1 MKALSAASTAPRGP
15 TPFMQSLDIHGFSY
29 SDRFQIMLS
38 LTESLTDSGAWITD
52 RNTVSASTTEL
63 RFEIQL
69 HCVLDLYTALILT
82 GLELT
87 RTAHHTMTDLW
98 TCYNNLE
105 RRCSDVVAIRLE
117 INFLEDVTLH
127 SLLVTGVGLA

>member
-1 MKALSAASTAPRGP
+1 
-15 TPFMQSLDIHGFSY
+15 MQSLDIYGYSY
-29 SDRFQIMLS
+29 NDRFQVLLS

-52 RNTVSASTTEL
+52 RNTVSAKTTEL

-69 HCVLDLYTALILT
+69 HCVLDLYTALIAT

-87 RTAHHTMTDLW
+87 RAAHAAMTNLW
-98 TCYNNLE
+98 TCYNNLAISS
-105 RRCSDVVAIRLE
+105 SDIITVRLE

-127 SLLVTGVGLA
+127 SLLTSGVGLA

>member
-1 MKALSAASTAPRGP
+1 
-15 TPFMQSLDIHGFSY
+15 MQPLDIQGFSY
-29 SDRFQIMLS
+29 SDRFQIMLT

-69 HCVLDLYTALILT
+69 HCVLDLYTALIMT
-82 GLELT
+82 GIELT
-87 RTAHHTMTDLW
+87 RTAHGTLTDLW

-105 RRCSDVVAIRLE
+105 TRCSDVVTIRLA

-127 SLLVTGVGLA
+127 SLLTSGMGLA

>member
-1 MKALSAASTAPRGP
+1 
-15 TPFMQSLDIHGFSY
+15 MQSLDIHGFSF

-38 LTESLTDSGAWITD
+38 LTTSLTDSGAWITD
-52 RNTVSASTTEL
+52 RSTVSPSITEL

-69 HCVLDLYTALILT
+69 GCVLDLYTALVLT

-87 RTAHHTMTDLW
+87 RTAHAAMTDLW
-98 TCYNNLE
+98 TCYNNLGTRYNE
-105 RRCSDVVAIRLE
+105 VIAVRLE

-127 SLLVTGVGLA
+127 SLLMTGMGQA

>member
-1 MKALSAASTAPRGP
+1 
-15 TPFMQSLDIHGFSY
+15 MQSLDIHGFSY
-29 SDRFQIMLS
+29 SDRFQIMLT

-52 RNTVSASTTEL
+52 RNTVSASLTEV

-69 HCVLDLYTALILT
+69 NCILDLYTALILT

-87 RTAHHTMTDLW
+87 RTAHMAMTDLW

-105 RRCSDVVAIRLE
+105 KRCSDVITIRLA
-117 INFLEDVTLH
+117 INFLDDVTLH
-127 SLLVTGVGLA
+127 SLLASGMGLA